1 MSDALGMATE
11 MKAMKNYAG
20 SRLAPWLGHL
30 MVSRSET
37 ARPLLTPGEI
47 MQLPPSDE
55 IVMMSGLHPIR
66 AKKARY
72 YEDRRFQ
79 ERILAPP
86 ALTKPS
92 DCRPDDWSKRP
103 LPPRP
108 TVPPT
113 STDDTNDAEDPKTA
127 DRRQQPELVRDAVER
142 REPLD
147 NEFASDFADELEEDA
162 PRIGRLNDMMQ
173 GVARQASL
181 DQGDDL
187 GL

>member
-1 MSDALGMATE
+1 
-11 MKAMKNYAG
+11 MKNYAG

-72 YEDRRFQ
+72 YEDGRFQ
-79 ERILAPP
+79 ERIMAPP
-86 ALTKPS
+86 KLT
-92 DCRPDDWSKRP
+92 RPNDSRLDDWSSRP

-108 TVPPT
+108 TALEA
-113 STDDTNDAEDPKTA
+113 STDDQTDDEDPRTA
-127 DRRQQPELVRDAVER
+127 DRRRQPQLDRDIVEKK
-142 REPLD
+142 EPLD
-147 NEFASDFADELEEDA
+147 NEFASDLADELDENA
-162 PRIGRLNDMMQ
+162 PRIRRMTDIMQ

-181 DQGDDL
+181 DPGDDL

>member
-1 MSDALGMATE
+1 
-11 MKAMKNYAG
+11 MKNYAG

-37 ARPLLTPGEI
+37 ARPLLTPGEM

-72 YEDRRFQ
+72 YEDARLQ

-86 ALTKPS
+86 TLTKVN
-92 DCRPDDWSKRP
+92 DRRLDDWSSRP

-108 TVPPT
+108 SALQAP
-113 STDDTNDAEDPKTA
+113 TDDQADDEDPKTA
-127 DRRQQPELVRDAVER
+127 DRRRHPELDQEMADKKESV
-142 REPLD
+142 D
-147 NEFASDFADELEEDA
+147 NEFASDLADEFDEDA
-162 PRIGRLNDMMQ
+162 PRIRRMNDMMQ
-173 GVARQASL
+173 GVARQTSL
-181 DQGDDL
+181 DPGDDL